1 MTYAVETCH
10 LSKSIDGNAILNDI
24 TMGVKQGEIYGFLGA
39 NGAGKTSLMKT
50 LYHIMAP
57 DAGAAHSARSQS
69 WPAAYFQE
77 EKQ

>member
-10 LSKSIDGNAILNDI
+10 LSKTIDDSPILNDI

-50 LYHIMAP
+50 LYLHAVQCVERIKIIIGVA
-57 DAGAAHSARSQS
+57 
-69 WPAAYFQE
+69 
-77 EKQ
+77 

>member
-10 LSKSIDGNAILNDI
+10 LSKTIDDSPILNDI

-50 LYHIMAP
+50 LYHIITP
-57 DAGAAHSARSQS
+57 DAGR
-69 WPAAYFQE
+69 WFRWE
-77 EKQ
+77 